1 MIGWLD
7 CSSGVAGDMLL
18 AALVDAGVPLDAM
31 QHAVDAI
38 APEPVSLRVEE
49 VRRAALRATKVQVD
63 AVESTTPRTWA
74 QIRDLLDDNLLSAE
88 VATRARGAF
97 ERLATAEARVHGGK
111 PEDVHFHEVGALDA
125 IADVVGTA
133 AGFAALNLAEL
144 HVSPV
149 ALGSGTVSTAH
160 GRLPVPAPAVVE
172 LLKGVPSYGGGAR
185 VELTTPTGAALVTE
199 YATGWGEQPA
209 MAIRRQGV
217 GAGGRDLADQPNVLR
232 LIVGEALNP
241 QPATLLLETNV
252 DDMDPR
258 LWPPVLT
265 RLLEAGASDA
275 WLTPIVMKKG
285 RLAHTLSVLVDAPVL
300 AAVRHA
306 VFVETTTIGLRETG
320 VDKRA
325 LDRTERS
332 VEVGGHRVRIKTAT
346 LDGLLVNGQPEYDDV
361 VAAARADRRP
371 VKAVLAEAAAAARAA
386 GLAP

>member
-18 AALVDAGVPLDAM
+18 AALVDAGVPLDTM

-49 VRRAALRATKVQVD
+49 VRRAALRATKVKVD

-74 QIRDLLDDNLLSAE
+74 QIRDLLDDNLLSAD

-97 ERLATAEARVHGGK
+97 ERLATAEARVHGGR

-172 LLKGVPSYGGGAR
+172 LLTGVPSYGGGAEI
-185 VELTTPTGAALVTE
+185 ELTTPTGAALVTE
-199 YATGWGEQPA
+199 FATDWGVQPA

-232 LIVGEALNP
+232 PMVGEELHP

-258 LWPPVLT
+258 LSAPVLT

-285 RLAHTLSVLVDAPVL
+285 RLAHTLSVLVDAPAL

-306 VFVETTTIGLRETG
+306 VFVETTTIGLRETV

-332 VEVGGHRVRIKTAT
+332 VEVDGHRVRIKTAT

-361 VAAARADRRP
+361 VAAARAAGRP

>member
-1 MIGWLD
+1 
-7 CSSGVAGDMLL
+7 
-18 AALVDAGVPLDAM
+18 
-31 QHAVDAI
+31 
-38 APEPVSLRVEE
+38 
-49 VRRAALRATKVQVD
+49 
-63 AVESTTPRTWA
+63 
-74 QIRDLLDDNLLSAE
+74 
-88 VATRARGAF
+88 
-97 ERLATAEARVHGGK
+97 VHGGR

-149 ALGSGTVSTAH
+149 ALGSGTVLTAH

-172 LLKGVPSYGGGAR
+172 LLTGVPSYGGGAEI
-185 VELTTPTGAALVTE
+185 ELTTPTGAALVTE
-199 YATGWGEQPA
+199 FATDWGVQPA

-232 LIVGEALNP
+232 LIVGEALRP

-285 RLAHTLSVLVDAPVL
+285 RLAHTLSVLVDARAL

-306 VFVETTTIGLRETG
+306 VFVETTTIGLRETV

-332 VEVGGHRVRIKTAT
+332 VEVDGHRVRIKTAT

-361 VAAARADRRP
+361 VAAARAVGRP

>member
-18 AALVDAGVPLDAM
+18 AALVDAGVPLAAM
-31 QHAVDAI
+31 QRAVDAI
-38 APEPVSLRVEE
+38 APEPVLLRVEE
-49 VRRAALRATKVQVD
+49 VRRAALRATQVQVE

-74 QIRDLLDDNLLSAE
+74 QIRDLLDDNQLSAD
-88 VATRARGAF
+88 VAARARSAF
-97 ERLATAEARVHGGK
+97 ERLATAEARVHGGR
-111 PEDVHFHEVGALDA
+111 PEDVHLHEVGALDA

-172 LLKGVPSYGGGAR
+172 LLKGLPSYGGSAEI
-185 VELTTPTGAALVTE
+185 ELTTPTGAALVTE
-199 YATGWGEQPA
+199 FATDWGVQPA

-232 LIVGEALNP
+232 LIVGEALHP

-285 RLAHTLSVLVDAPVL
+285 RLAHTLSVLVDAPAL

-306 VFVETTTIGLRETG
+306 VFVETTTIGLRETV

-361 VAAARADRRP
+361 VAVARAAGRP

>member
-18 AALVDAGVPLDAM
+18 AALVDAGVPLDTM

-49 VRRAALRATKVQVD
+49 VRRAALRATQVQVD

-74 QIRDLLDDNLLSAE
+74 QIRDLLDDNLLSAD

-97 ERLATAEARVHGGK
+97 ERLATAEARVHGGR

-149 ALGSGTVSTAH
+149 ALGSGSVSTAH

-172 LLKGVPSYGGGAR
+172 LLTGVPSYGGGAEI
-185 VELTTPTGAALVTE
+185 ELTTPTGAALVTE
-199 YATGWGEQPA
+199 FATDWGVQPA

-232 LIVGEALNP
+232 LIVGEALRL

-285 RLAHTLSVLVDAPVL
+285 RLAHTLSVLVDAPAL

-306 VFVETTTIGLRETG
+306 VFVETTTIGLRETV

-332 VEVGGHRVRIKTAT
+332 VEVDGHRVRIKTAT

-361 VAAARADRRP
+361 VAAARAAGRP
-371 VKAVLAEAAAAARAA
+371 IKAVLAEAAAAARAA

>member
-38 APEPVSLRVEE
+38 APEPVLLRVEE
-49 VRRAALRATKVQVD
+49 VRRAALRATKVEVD
-63 AVESTTPRTWA
+63 AGQSTTPRTWA
-74 QIRDLLDDNLLSAE
+74 QIRDLLDDNLLSAD

-97 ERLATAEARVHGGK
+97 ERLATAEARVHGGR

-144 HVSPV
+144 RVSPV

-172 LLKGVPSYGGGAR
+172 LLKGVPSYGGGAE

-199 YATGWGEQPA
+199 FATGWGEQPA

-232 LIVGEALNP
+232 LIVGEALHP

-265 RLLEAGASDA
+265 RLLDAGASDA

-285 RLAHTLSVLVDAPVL
+285 RLAHTLSVLVDAPAI

-306 VFVETTTIGLRETG
+306 VFIETTTIGLRETV

-325 LDRTERS
+325 LDRAERS

-361 VAAARADRRP
+361 VAAALAAGRP

>member
-1 MIGWLD
+1 
-7 CSSGVAGDMLL
+7 MLL
-18 AALVDAGVPLDAM
+18 AALVDAGVPLDTM

-49 VRRAALRATKVQVD
+49 VRRAALRATKVKVD

-74 QIRDLLDDNLLSAE
+74 QIRDLLDDNVLSAD

-97 ERLATAEARVHGGK
+97 ERLATAEARVHGGR

-149 ALGSGTVSTAH
+149 ALGSGTVLTAH

-172 LLKGVPSYGGGAR
+172 LLTGVPSYGGGAEI
-185 VELTTPTGAALVTE
+185 ELTTPTGAALVTE
-199 YATGWGEQPA
+199 FATDWGVQPA

-232 LIVGEALNP
+232 LIVGEALRP

-285 RLAHTLSVLVDAPVL
+285 RLAHTLSVLVDARAL

-306 VFVETTTIGLRETG
+306 VFVETTTIGLRETV

-332 VEVGGHRVRIKTAT
+332 VEVDGHRVRIKTAT

-361 VAAARADRRP
+361 VAAARAVGRP

>member
-18 AALVDAGVPLDAM
+18 AALVDAGVPLDTM

-49 VRRAALRATKVQVD
+49 VRRAALRATKVKVD

-74 QIRDLLDDNLLSAE
+74 QIRDLLDDNLLSAD

-97 ERLATAEARVHGGK
+97 ERLATAEARVHGGR

-172 LLKGVPSYGGGAR
+172 LLTGVPSYGGGAEI
-185 VELTTPTGAALVTE
+185 ELTTPTGAALVTE
-199 YATGWGEQPA
+199 FATDWGVQPA

-232 LIVGEALNP
+232 LIVGEALHP

-265 RLLEAGASDA
+265 RLLDAGASDA

-285 RLAHTLSVLVDAPVL
+285 RLAHTLSVLVDAPAL

-306 VFVETTTIGLRETG
+306 VFVETTTIGLRETV

-332 VEVGGHRVRIKTAT
+332 VEVDGHRVRIKTAT

-361 VAAARADRRP
+361 VAAARAAGRP
-371 VKAVLAEAAAAARAA
+371 IKAVLAEAAAAARAA